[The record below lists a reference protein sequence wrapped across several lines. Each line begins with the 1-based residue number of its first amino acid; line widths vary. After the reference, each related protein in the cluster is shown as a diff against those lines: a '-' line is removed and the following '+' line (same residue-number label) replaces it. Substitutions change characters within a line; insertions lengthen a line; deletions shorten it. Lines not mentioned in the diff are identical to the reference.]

1 MPGDRNSAETAIAA
15 TLDRLALADTVRR
28 LWQKDAGLWSDDP
41 RVQAAIRNRLGW
53 LNVVTDMRR
62 AGVDETKAFANAVR
76 GEGYTDAV
84 VLGMGGSSLCPD
96 VCRVTFGTAPGW
108 LRLHVLD
115 STHPRAVQAI
125 HEAVDVGRTL
135 FIVSSKSGT
144 TGESN
149 AFFHY
154 FWRQVAQAGIA
165 SPGANFVAITD
176 PGTPL
181 DDEAVARGFRHV
193 FRNLEDIG
201 GRYSAL
207 SYFGL
212 VPMALL
218 GMDVSDFLARAA
230 AMAQRCGPEVAV
242 GDNPGAMLGAQLAAH
257 AEQGRD
263 KLTLVCAPEIA
274 TLGWWLEQLVAE
286 SLGKQG
292 IGVIP
297 VEGERLGTPESYGN
311 DRVFVSIALA
321 NTNSG
326 EQERR
331 LQALG
336 EAGQPVIRLELAEP
350 LDLGQEFFRWETAT
364 AVAGHLLGVNPFD
377 EPNVQESKDNTAAI
391 LESYQDNGALP
402 AEEPAVSAGA
412 LSLYGD
418 CRGGSLGEALRGFLD
433 QIGTGDYVAIMAY
446 LPQDD
451 AVQDRVDAIRDMLRT
466 STRAATTVGFGP
478 RFLHS
483 TGQLH
488 KGGPNTAVCLQLT
501 ADIDED
507 VPIPD
512 APYAFGTFIQAQAL
526 GDMRS
531 LQGHGRR
538 VLRVHL
544 GADYSIGLAALEQA
558 LAALC

>member
-1 MPGDRNSAETAIAA
+1 
-15 TLDRLALADTVRR
+15 
-28 LWQKDAGLWSDDP
+28 
-41 RVQAAIRNRLGW
+41 
-53 LNVVTDMRR
+53 
-62 AGVDETKAFANAVR
+62 
-76 GEGYTDAV
+76 
-84 VLGMGGSSLCPD
+84 
-96 VCRVTFGTAPGW
+96 
-108 LRLHVLD
+108 
-115 STHPRAVQAI
+115 
-125 HEAVDVGRTL
+125 
-135 FIVSSKSGT
+135 
-144 TGESN
+144 
-149 AFFHY
+149 
-154 FWRQVAQAGIA
+154 
-165 SPGANFVAITD
+165 
-176 PGTPL
+176 
-181 DDEAVARGFRHV
+181 
-193 FRNLEDIG
+193 
-201 GRYSAL
+201 
-207 SYFGL
+207 
-212 VPMALL
+212 
-218 GMDVSDFLARAA
+218 
-230 AMAQRCGPEVAV
+230 
-242 GDNPGAMLGAQLAAH
+242 MLGAQLAAYT
-257 AEQGRD
+257 EQGRD

-297 VEGERLGTPESYGN
+297 IEGERLGTPETYGN
-311 DRVFVSIALA
+311 DRVFVHIALA
-321 NTNSG
+321 NTDSG

-331 LQALG
+331 LHALG

-364 AVAGHLLGVNPFD
+364 AVAGHLLSVNPFD
-377 EPNVQESKDNTAAI
+377 EPNVQESKDNTAAL
-391 LESYQDNGALP
+391 LESFQETGALP

-418 CRGGSLGEALRGFLD
+418 CHGETLDEALRSFLD
-433 QIGTGDYVAIMAY
+433 RIGTGDYVAIMAY

-451 AVQDRVDAIRDMLRT
+451 AVQDRVNAIRDMLRT
-466 STRAATTVGFGP
+466 NTRAATTVGFGP

-538 VLRVHL
+538 VLRAHL
-544 GADYSIGLAALEQA
+544 GADYENGLAALEQA
-558 LAALC
+558 IAALS